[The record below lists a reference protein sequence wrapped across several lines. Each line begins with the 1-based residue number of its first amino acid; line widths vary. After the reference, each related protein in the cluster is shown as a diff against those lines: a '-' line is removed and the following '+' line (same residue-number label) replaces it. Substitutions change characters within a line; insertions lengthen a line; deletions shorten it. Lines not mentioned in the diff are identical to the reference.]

1 MLSNVQKAHVEITI
15 KEGFSTLNEIQ
26 KVTNYSKADIQDYLL
41 EKGIVKPNNDKRDLN
56 S

>member
-1 MLSNVQKAHVEITI
+1 MLSNVQRRHVEITI
-15 KEGFSTLNEIQ
+15 KEGFSSLNEIQ

-41 EKGIVKPNNDKRDLN
+41 EKGTIKPNNDVRDLN